1 MRTGCLQYCES
12 LSSTVAG
19 RWAQQPSITYGQIP
33 YENLL
38 SDLHDLWQIRSAA
51 LTCNVWCS
59 SALLI
64 IALGDDGE
72 RAQYAGA
79 EAGMGL
85 NEPLEPSLT
94 HA

>member
-1 MRTGCLQYCES
+1 MHNT
-12 LSSTVAG
+12 
-19 RWAQQPSITYGQIP
+19 
-33 YENLL
+33 
-38 SDLHDLWQIRSAA
+38 A
-51 LTCNVWCS
+51 LTHNKCCS

>member
-1 MRTGCLQYCES
+1 M
-12 LSSTVAG
+12 
-19 RWAQQPSITYGQIP
+19 
-33 YENLL
+33 
-38 SDLHDLWQIRSAA
+38 HSAA
-51 LTCNVWCS
+51 VTHGLWCS